1 MWIRRCQSALKL
13 AWKQHVLFLTEL
25 MDEEDEEV
33 LFGVD
38 DANTVFVVVHLDNW
52 GSATDPDAADII

>member
-1 MWIRRCQSALKL
+1 M
-13 AWKQHVLFLTEL
+13 LFLTEL

-38 DANTVFVVVHLDNW
+38 DANTVFVVVPVDNW
-52 GSATDPDAADII
+52 WSVTVPGAADII